1 MSATLDT
8 VSTTHPEGV
17 RGEDADMDWKI
28 ELIFVPVT
36 DVDRA
41 KEFYE
46 RIGFN
51 ADHDQAPFEGL
62 RFVQMTPPGSACSI
76 AFGEGLGIDLE
87 PGRQNTIQVVVPDA
101 DEALAHLQSVGVKAS
116 GVDDQAWGRF
126 VTFDDPDGNSWT
138 LQQLPVAR

>member
-1 MSATLDT
+1 
-8 VSTTHPEGV
+8 
-17 RGEDADMDWKI
+17 MDWKI

-46 RIGFN
+46 RIGFH
-51 ADHDQAPFEGL
+51 ADHDQTPFDGL

-76 AFGEGLGIDLE
+76 AFGTGFGTDLE

-101 DEALAHLQSVGVKAS
+101 DEALAHLRDL
-116 GVDDQAWGRF
+116 GVDAQGVDEQAWGRF
-126 VTFDDPDGNSWT
+126 VTFPDPDGNTWT
-138 LQQLPVAR
+138 LQQLPQRG